1 MPDLYTVD
9 TLKVLPA
16 SEAFPGSRLLAP
28 TEGDGSLGR
37 ALMDWGDSPVNDILI
52 VVFTI
57 LTVLYLRRL
66 VGILPYLARGLWR
79 WKEVLNLEA
88 SMRLSRDR
96 TSFALVMVVPFCLVI
111 SRYNLFPLRLLEGLD
126 AGMRTL
132 ALVGIF
138 AAYALLRRFL
148 TRVAEPRR
156 INYDTWRLA
165 ATSGYNYFIVL
176 TLVLVATAGIS
187 SIAGVNELMV
197 KRILQYEIA
206 VIFAVFLLRRTQ
218 ILSNACNQFTAFL
231 YLCALEILPA
241 GLLVASAIIF

>member
-1 MPDLYTVD
+1 MAYPIR
-9 TLKVLPA
+9 
-16 SEAFPGSRLLAP
+16 S
-28 TEGDGSLGR
+28 
-37 ALMDWGDSPVNDILI
+37 
-52 VVFTI
+52 I
-57 LTVLYLRRL
+57 LTGAGMALAAAPGQGGV
-66 VGILPYLARGLWR
+66 VG
-79 WKEVLNLEA
+79 
-88 SMRLSRDR
+88 SS
-96 TSFALVMVVPFCLVI
+96 
-111 SRYNLFPLRLLEGLD
+111 D
-126 AGMRTL
+126 AGFVVQ
-132 ALVGIF
+132 ASVDVAVAPD